1 MAKVETDVYTFKD
14 DVGKNLYRKTTYYTL
29 KIEQDVLA
37 KDKDE
42 ADTKFLDHGGINHSK
57 IGKDITDAN
66 EGVETYMVDANYT
79 DSDTTKFIGKVKYDT
94 DTYNQTLEEAMEA
107 EDIHIDTWA
116 DENEPHQLTK
126 IKLVMTPEEEDKNA
140 NITRDKDGNAIAV
153 ESMYGTKE
161 ESDVDVA
168 LNLQADSERGK

>member
-1 MAKVETDVYTFKD
+1 MTNKLQTDVMYFKD

-42 ADTKFLDHGGINHSK
+42 ADQKFLDGGGINHGK
-57 IGKDITDAN
+57 IGKDITDTN
-66 EGVETYMVDANYT
+66 DGVETYMVDANYT
-79 DSDTTKFIGKVKYDT
+79 ESDDTKFIGKIKYDT
-94 DTYNQTLEEAMEA
+94 DTYNQTLDEAVEA

-116 DENEPHQLTK
+116 DEDEPHQLTK
-126 IKLVMTPEEEDKNA
+126 IKLVDEKA
-140 NITRDKDGNAIAV
+140 
-153 ESMYGTKE
+153 

-168 LNLQADSERGK
+168 INLENESKLGK